1 MKVLIGIAIMLVLVA
16 TACDTAQMTI
26 EGPDSVAADERAW
39 FEVEITDLTPVG
51 VVNYYPYLDLDDDG
65 VLDDLEYIFGYV
77 WTEFV
82 NSDGTSDFLFFLDVD
97 EYFEERELNVPEEV
111 VVSVYAEFYVSP
123 DNVYPIGT
131 VSQDLEI
138 TSEEE

>member
-1 MKVLIGIAIMLVLVA
+1 MKVLIGLVMIILLVA
-16 TACDTAQMTI
+16 TACEGAQMTM
-26 EGPDSVAADERAW
+26 EGPDSVAVDERAW
-39 FEVEITDLTPVG
+39 YDVTITDLTPVG

-65 VLDDLEYIFGYV
+65 VMDDLEPIFGFV

-97 EYFEERELNVPEEV
+97 EFFEERELNVPDET

-138 TSEEE
+138 VSEE